1 MTKRQKIFEMI
12 DGERRRQEDLHGD
25 NSIVK
30 ADPHGFRPY
39 AVLGEEYGEVGTAV
53 LNINYYSR
61 TGEARKAMEK
71 DLKEELVQV
80 AAVATAWLEAILEDD
95 EEEADGEDG

>member
-1 MTKRQKIFEMI
+1 MTEREKIFEMI
-12 DGERRRQEDLHGD
+12 DAERRRQEDLHGD

-39 AVLGEEYGEVGTAV
+39 AVLGEECGEVGTAL
-53 LNINYYSR
+53 LNINYYAR

-80 AAVATAWLEAILEDD
+80 AAVAVAWLEAIKSDAG
-95 EEEADGEDG
+95 EAGGEDG